1 MFHPVFWS
9 KIYDV
14 LISRNVLFKAL
25 ASVLWEL
32 LLDGFIM
39 SNGNQHA
46 HQGDV
51 LTNPEFSIFVH
62 EVLFVLFLY
71 EVEGWIVYF

>member
-1 MFHPVFWS
+1 M
-9 KIYDV
+9 
-14 LISRNVLFKAL
+14 FKAL

-71 EVEGWIVYF
+71 EVEGWIVYFNKKRRFEALSKFFFEI